1 MNPIRPIAHGSIAL
15 RPVGRRDSWRLQQLL
30 TQDRDWLEPW
40 EATTPGLR
48 TVVNAGWMISTL
60 RSQSKRGTGYGFVI
74 LKDGVV
80 VGQLN
85 VANVQHGSVSSA
97 TIGYWIAKSAAG
109 QNIMPTA
116 VALAI
121 DFLMDEI
128 GLHRVEIDIRP
139 ENLPSLRVVE
149 KLGLRQEGLKERFIH
164 IDGAWRD
171 HKIFAI
177 TAEEKKGSMLNRLAN
192 TRAE

>member
-1 MNPIRPIAHGSIAL
+1 MNPIRPIAYGSVAL
-15 RPVGRRDSWRLQQLL
+15 RPVSRRDYWRLQYLL

-48 TVVNAGWMISTL
+48 TVVNAGWMISSL
-60 RSQSKRGTGYGFVI
+60 KSQARRGTGLGFVI
-74 LKDGVV
+74 LYNGTI

-85 VANVQHGSVSSA
+85 VASIQHGSVSSA

-109 QNIMPTA
+109 NNITPTA

-121 DFLMDEI
+121 DYLIDEV
-128 GLHRVEIDIRP
+128 GLHRIEIDIRP
-139 ENLPSLRVVE
+139 ENGPSLRVVE
-149 KLGLRQEGLKERFIH
+149 KLGLRLEGIKERFIH

-171 HKIFAI
+171 HKVFAI
-177 TAEEKKGSMLNRLAN
+177 TAEEKKGSMLERLAN
-192 TRAE
+192 TRGQ

>member
-1 MNPIRPIAHGSIAL
+1 MNPFRPIAHGAISL
-15 RPVGRRDSWRLQQLL
+15 RPVGRRDYWRLQQLL

-48 TVVNAGWMISTL
+48 TVVNARWMISSL
-60 RSQSKRGTGYGFVI
+60 RAQARRGTGYGFVI
-74 LKDGVV
+74 LKDGLV

-97 TIGYWIAKSAAG
+97 TIGYWIAKSTAG

-121 DFLMDEI
+121 DFLMDDV

-149 KLGLRQEGLKERFIH
+149 KLKLRQEGLKERFIH

-171 HKIFAI
+171 HMIFAI
-177 TAEEKKGSMLNRLAN
+177 TSEEKTGSMLNRLAN
-192 TRAE
+192 TRSE

>member
-1 MNPIRPIAHGSIAL
+1 VNPIRPIAHGSIAL
-15 RPVGRRDSWRLQQLL
+15 RLVGRRDYWRLQQLL

-48 TVVNAGWMISTL
+48 TVVNARWMISSL
-60 RSQSKRGTGYGFVI
+60 KAQARRGTGYGFVI
-74 LKDGVV
+74 LNDGVV

-121 DFLMDEI
+121 DFLMEDI

-164 IDGAWRD
+164 IDGGWRD

-177 TAEEKKGSMLNRLAN
+177 TAEEKTGSMLNRLAN

>member
-1 MNPIRPIAHGSIAL
+1 MNPIRPIAYGSVAL
-15 RPVGRRDSWRLQQLL
+15 RPVSRRDYWRLQYLL

-48 TVVNAGWMISTL
+48 TVVNAGWMISSL
-60 RSQSKRGTGYGFVI
+60 KSQARRGTGLGFVI
-74 LKDGVV
+74 LYNGTI

-85 VANVQHGSVSSA
+85 VASIQHGSVSSA

-109 QNIMPTA
+109 NNITPTA

-121 DFLMDEI
+121 DYLMDEV
-128 GLHRVEIDIRP
+128 GLHRIEIDIRP
-139 ENLPSLRVVE
+139 ENGPSLRVVE
-149 KLGLRQEGLKERFIH
+149 KLGLRLEGIKERFIH

-171 HKIFAI
+171 HKVFAI
-177 TAEEKKGSMLNRLAN
+177 TAEEKKGSMLERLAN
-192 TRAE
+192 TRGQ

>member
-1 MNPIRPIAHGSIAL
+1 M
-15 RPVGRRDSWRLQQLL
+15 QQLL

-48 TVVNAGWMISTL
+48 TVVNARWMISSL
-60 RSQSKRGTGYGFVI
+60 RAQARRGTGYGFVI
-74 LKDGVV
+74 LKDGLV

-97 TIGYWIAKSAAG
+97 TIGYWIAKSTAG

-121 DFLMDEI
+121 DFLMDDV

-149 KLGLRQEGLKERFIH
+149 KLKLRQEGLKERFIH

-177 TAEEKKGSMLNRLAN
+177 TSEEKTGSMLNRLAN
-192 TRAE
+192 TRSE

>member
-1 MNPIRPIAHGSIAL
+1 MNPIRPIAYGSVAL
-15 RPVGRRDSWRLQQLL
+15 RPVSRRDYWRLQYLL

-48 TVVNAGWMISTL
+48 TVVNAGWMISSL
-60 RSQSKRGTGYGFVI
+60 KSQARRGTGLGFVI
-74 LKDGVV
+74 LHNGTI

-85 VANVQHGSVSSA
+85 VASIQHGSVSSA

-109 QNIMPTA
+109 NNITPTA

-121 DFLMDEI
+121 DYLMDEV
-128 GLHRVEIDIRP
+128 GLHRIEIDIRP
-139 ENLPSLRVVE
+139 ENGPSLRVVE
-149 KLGLRQEGLKERFIH
+149 KLGLRLEGIKERFIH

-171 HKIFAI
+171 HKVFAI
-177 TAEEKKGSMLNRLAN
+177 TAEEKKGSMLERLSN
-192 TRAE
+192 TRGQ

>member
-1 MNPIRPIAHGSIAL
+1 VNPIRPIAHGSVAL
-15 RPVGRRDSWRLQQLL
+15 RPVSRRDYWRLQYLL

-48 TVVNAGWMISTL
+48 TVVNAGWMISSL
-60 RSQSKRGTGYGFVI
+60 KSQARRGTGLGFVI
-74 LKDGVV
+74 LSNGTI

-85 VANVQHGSVSSA
+85 VASIQHGSVSSA

-109 QNIMPTA
+109 NNITPTA

-121 DFLMDEI
+121 DYLMDEV
-128 GLHRVEIDIRP
+128 GLHRIEIDIRP
-139 ENLPSLRVVE
+139 ENGPSLRVVE
-149 KLGLRQEGLKERFIH
+149 KLGLRLEGIKERFIH

-171 HKIFAI
+171 HKVFAI
-177 TAEEKKGSMLNRLAN
+177 TAEEKKGSMLDRLSN
-192 TRAE
+192 TRGQ

>member
-1 MNPIRPIAHGSIAL
+1 MNPIRPIAYGSVAL
-15 RPVGRRDSWRLQQLL
+15 RPVSRRDYWRLQYLL

-48 TVVNAGWMISTL
+48 TVVNAGWMISSL
-60 RSQSKRGTGYGFVI
+60 KSQARRATGLGFVI
-74 LKDGVV
+74 LYNGTI

-85 VANVQHGSVSSA
+85 VASIQHGSVSSA

-109 QNIMPTA
+109 NNITPTA

-121 DFLMDEI
+121 DYLMDEV
-128 GLHRVEIDIRP
+128 GLHRIEIDIRP
-139 ENLPSLRVVE
+139 ENGPSLRVVE
-149 KLGLRQEGLKERFIH
+149 KLGLRLEGIKERFIH

-171 HKIFAI
+171 HKVFAI
-177 TAEEKKGSMLNRLAN
+177 TAEEKKGSMLERLAN
-192 TRAE
+192 TRGQ

>member
-1 MNPIRPIAHGSIAL
+1 M
-15 RPVGRRDSWRLQQLL
+15 QQLL
-30 TQDRDWLEPW
+30 TQDREWLEPW

-48 TVVNAGWMISTL
+48 TVVNAGWMISSL
-60 RSQSKRGTGYGFVI
+60 RSQARRGTGYGFVI
-74 LKDGVV
+74 LKDGLV

-85 VANVQHGSVSSA
+85 VANVLHGSVSSA
-97 TIGYWIAKSAAG
+97 TIGYWIAKSTAG

-121 DFLMDEI
+121 DFLMDDI

>member
-1 MNPIRPIAHGSIAL
+1 
-15 RPVGRRDSWRLQQLL
+15 LQYLL
-30 TQDRDWLEPW
+30 TLDRDWLEPW

-48 TVVNAGWMISTL
+48 TVVSAHWMISSL
-60 RSQSKRGTGYGFVI
+60 KSQARRGTGYGFVI
-74 LKDGVV
+74 LKNSEV

-97 TIGYWIAKSAAG
+97 TIGYWIAQSAAG
-109 QNIMPTA
+109 QNITPTA

-121 DFLMDEI
+121 DFLMDDL

-139 ENLPSLRVVE
+139 ENAASLRVVE
-149 KLGLRQEGLKERFIH
+149 KLGLRLEGIKERFIH

-171 HKIFAI
+171 HKVFAI
-177 TAEEKKGSMLNRLAN
+177 TAEEKNGSLLTRLAN
-192 TRAE
+192 TRSE

>member
-1 MNPIRPIAHGSIAL
+1 MNPIRPIAYGSVAL
-15 RPVGRRDSWRLQQLL
+15 RPVSRRDYWRLQYLL

-48 TVVNAGWMISTL
+48 TVVNAGWMISSL
-60 RSQSKRGTGYGFVI
+60 KSQARRGTGLGFVI
-74 LKDGVV
+74 LYNGII

-85 VANVQHGSVSSA
+85 VASIQHGSVSSA

-109 QNIMPTA
+109 NNITPTA

-121 DFLMDEI
+121 DYLMDEV
-128 GLHRVEIDIRP
+128 GLHRIEIDIRP
-139 ENLPSLRVVE
+139 ENGPSLRVVE
-149 KLGLRQEGLKERFIH
+149 KLGLRLEGIKERFIH

-171 HKIFAI
+171 HKVFAI
-177 TAEEKKGSMLNRLAN
+177 TAEEKKGSMLERLAN
-192 TRAE
+192 TRGQ

>member
-1 MNPIRPIAHGSIAL
+1 MNPFRPIAHGALAL
-15 RPVGRRDSWRLQQLL
+15 RLVGRRDYWRLQHLL

-40 EATTPGLR
+40 EATAPGLR
-48 TVVNAGWMISTL
+48 TLVNARWMISSL
-60 RSQSKRGTGYGFVI
+60 RAQAKRGTGYGFVI
-74 LKDGVV
+74 LKDGLV

-97 TIGYWIAKSAAG
+97 TIGYWIAKSTAG
-109 QNIMPTA
+109 QNIMPAA

-121 DFLMDEI
+121 DFLMDDI

-139 ENLPSLRVVE
+139 ENLASLRVVE

-177 TAEEKKGSMLNRLAN
+177 TSEERIGSMLNRLAN

>member
-1 MNPIRPIAHGSIAL
+1 MNPFRPIAHGPIAL
-15 RPVGRRDSWRLQQLL
+15 RPVGRRDYWRLQHLL

-48 TVVNAGWMISTL
+48 TLVNARWMISSL
-60 RSQSKRGTGYGFVI
+60 RAQAKRGTGYGFVI
-74 LKDGVV
+74 LKDGLV

-97 TIGYWIAKSAAG
+97 TIGYWIAKSTAG

-121 DFLMDEI
+121 DFLMDDI

-139 ENLPSLRVVE
+139 ENLASLRVVE

-177 TAEEKKGSMLNRLAN
+177 TSEERIGSMLTRLAN

>member
-1 MNPIRPIAHGSIAL
+1 MNPFRPITHGAIAL
-15 RPVGRRDSWRLQQLL
+15 RPVGRRDYWRLQHLL

-48 TVVNAGWMISTL
+48 TLVNARWMISSL
-60 RSQSKRGTGYGFVI
+60 RAQAKRGTGYGFVI
-74 LKDGVV
+74 LKDGLV

-97 TIGYWIAKSAAG
+97 TIGYWIAKSTAG
-109 QNIMPTA
+109 QNIMPAA

-121 DFLMDEI
+121 DFLMDDI

-139 ENLPSLRVVE
+139 ENLASLRVVE

-177 TAEEKKGSMLNRLAN
+177 TSEERIGSMLNRLAN

>member
-1 MNPIRPIAHGSIAL
+1 VNPIRPIAHGSIAL

>member
-1 MNPIRPIAHGSIAL
+1 MNPIRPIAHGPIAL
-15 RPVGRRDSWRLQQLL
+15 RPVGRRDFWRLQQLL

-48 TVVNAGWMISTL
+48 TLVNARWMISNL
-60 RSQSKRGTGYGFVI
+60 RAQARRGTGYGFVI
-74 LKDGVV
+74 LKDGLV

-85 VANVQHGSVSSA
+85 VANVQHGSLSSA
-97 TIGYWIAKSAAG
+97 TIGYWIAKSTAG

-121 DFLMDEI
+121 DFLMDDV

-177 TAEEKKGSMLNRLAN
+177 TAEERIGSMLNRLAN
-192 TRAE
+192 TRSE

>member
-1 MNPIRPIAHGSIAL
+1 MNPIRPIAHGSVAL
-15 RPVGRRDSWRLQQLL
+15 RPVARRDYWRLQYLL

-48 TVVNAGWMISTL
+48 TVVNAGWMISSL
-60 RSQSKRGTGYGFVI
+60 KSQARRGTGLGFVI
-74 LKDGVV
+74 LHNGNI

-85 VANVQHGSVSSA
+85 VASIQHGSVSSA
-97 TIGYWIAKSAAG
+97 TIGYWIAKSVAG
-109 QNIMPTA
+109 NNITPIA

-128 GLHRVEIDIRP
+128 GLHRIEIDIRP
-139 ENLPSLRVVE
+139 ENGPSLRVVE
-149 KLGLRQEGLKERFIH
+149 KLGLRLEGIKERFIH

-171 HKIFAI
+171 HKVFAI
-177 TAEEKKGSMLNRLAN
+177 TVEEKKGSMLERLSN
-192 TRAE
+192 TRGQ